1 MVCGAAPL
9 SESLARRVEDRL
21 GVVMLQGYGTTES
34 SPVTHVGIAGRTNPG
49 TIGAALPNTQFR
61 VVDLDTG
68 REMPDGQP
76 GELQVRG
83 PQVMRGY
90 LRDPGATRAAIT
102 DGWLR
107 TGDIA
112 RVNPDGTVT
121 VVDRAK
127 DVFKYRGFQ
136 IAPAELE
143 ALLLTHPQI
152 SDVAVAERGGVPKA
166 FVVKQGRL
174 EEADVIAWVAAR
186 VTAYKKVR
194 AVAFVDAIPR
204 NAAGKI
210 LRNNL

>member
-1 MVCGAAPL
+1 M
-9 SESLARRVEDRL
+9 
-21 GVVMLQGYGTTES
+21 
-34 SPVTHVGIAGRTNPG
+34 
-49 TIGAALPNTQFR
+49 
-61 VVDLDTG
+61 
-68 REMPDGQP
+68 
-76 GELQVRG
+76 
-83 PQVMRGY
+83 
-90 LRDPGATRAAIT
+90 
-102 DGWLR
+102 
-107 TGDIA
+107 
-112 RVNPDGTVT
+112 
-121 VVDRAK
+121 
-127 DVFKYRGFQ
+127 FKYRGFQ

>member
-1 MVCGAAPL
+1 
-9 SESLARRVEDRL
+9 
-21 GVVMLQGYGTTES
+21 
-34 SPVTHVGIAGRTNPG
+34 
-49 TIGAALPNTQFR
+49 
-61 VVDLDTG
+61 
-68 REMPDGQP
+68 
-76 GELQVRG
+76 
-83 PQVMRGY
+83 MRGY
-90 LRDPGATRAAIT
+90 LRDPGATRTAIT

-152 SDVAVAERGGVPKA
+152 SDVAVAGRGGVPKA

-210 LRNNL
+210 LRKDL